1 MKGMILKEFGAPLVW
16 EGVPEP
22 AKLGPRDA
30 LVESKANGLCA
41 TDLKLIDGA
50 FKSTKPPL
58 LLGHESAGVVVEV
71 GPEVERVRPGE
82 RVVMVNKITCGQCRM
97 CRMGH
102 EEMCLNT
109 PGRLGME
116 LDGGFGEFVSVTER
130 NLVKV
135 GSNVSLD
142 GASLIGG
149 TMASP
154 FHAIRMAC
162 IELGESAAVFGLG
175 GLGLHAL
182 QLLRY
187 LGAKVI
193 GVDVMPDKLEKA
205 RELGAVETVN
215 AAEVDPVQAI
225 LDMTDGVGADVA
237 LEIVGGA
244 AVPIVLQQCLE
255 LLRPGGRLIILGYQ
269 PGQTFPLEPFTLV
282 SKWIQIIASHN
293 HTVKDVEDVA
303 SLVSDGRV
311 KPIISDRYAMEEA
324 NGALDKLRQGD
335 PVGRIVLEW

>member
-1 MKGMILKEFGAPLVW
+1 MILKEFGAPLVW

-22 AKLGPRDA
+22 AKLGPCDA

-50 FKSTKPPL
+50 FSSTKTPL
-58 LLGHESAGVVVEV
+58 LLGHESAGVVIEV
-71 GPEVERVRPGE
+71 GSEVERVRPGDH
-82 RVVMVNKITCGQCRM
+82 VVMVNKITCGRCRM

-116 LDGGFGEFVSVTER
+116 LDGGFGEFVSVTDR

-135 GSNVSLD
+135 ASDVPLD
-142 GASLIGG
+142 GASLTGG

-154 FHAIRMAC
+154 FHAIRMAR

-205 RELGAVETVN
+205 RELGAAETIN
-215 AAEVDPVQAI
+215 ATEVDPVQAI

-244 AVPIVLQQCLE
+244 AVPVVLQQCLE
-255 LLRPGGRLIILGYQ
+255 LLRPGGRLILLGYQ
-269 PGQTFPLEPFTLV
+269 PGQTFPWEPFKLV

-303 SLVSDGRV
+303 SLVNDGRV

-324 NGALDKLRQGD
+324 NGALEKLRRGD